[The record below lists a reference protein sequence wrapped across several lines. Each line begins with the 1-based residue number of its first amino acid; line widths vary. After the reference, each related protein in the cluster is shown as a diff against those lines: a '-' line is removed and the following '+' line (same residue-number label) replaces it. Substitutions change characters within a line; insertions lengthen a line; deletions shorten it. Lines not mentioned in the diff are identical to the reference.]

1 MNTGGRYASETRGGT
16 LDPMTERARAL
27 AWPLFAVSGLLIVAF
42 SLVSW
47 GDSSQGLSSK
57 ISGVGRVSVPGA
69 APEDVAFLEAHTQ
82 RPGLVTI
89 VLGAV
94 IAAVAAVGLWRRRLR
109 PIALAVIGLA
119 AVGAAV
125 AAAIVVADPSG
136 QLLDDAVTSTL
147 ELAPGEQIL
156 QPGYGV
162 IAVLVVA
169 ILLAVGVVFV
179 SATAVLTNTR
189 LTSTRRDRTPATPPG

>member
-82 RPGLVTI
+82 RPGLITI

-94 IAAVAAVGLWRRRLR
+94 IAAVAAVGWWRRRLR

-119 AVGAAV
+119 AAT
-125 AAAIVVADPSG
+125 AAIVVADPSG

-156 QPGYGV
+156 QPGDGV

-179 SATAVLTNTR
+179 SATAVLTSTR

>member
-1 MNTGGRYASETRGGT
+1 
-16 LDPMTERARAL
+16 MTERARAL

-47 GDSSQGLSSK
+47 GDSSQGLNSK

-89 VLGAV
+89 ILGAV
-94 IAAVAAVGLWRRRLR
+94 IAAVAAVGWWRRRLR
-109 PIALAVIGLA
+109 PIALSVIGLA

-125 AAAIVVADPSG
+125 AAGIVIADPSG
-136 QLLDDAVTSTL
+136 RLLDDAVTSTL
-147 ELAPGEQIL
+147 DLAPGEQIL
-156 QPGYGV
+156 QLGYGV

-169 ILLAVGVVFV
+169 ILVVLGVVVSALAVVR
-179 SATAVLTNTR
+179 STR